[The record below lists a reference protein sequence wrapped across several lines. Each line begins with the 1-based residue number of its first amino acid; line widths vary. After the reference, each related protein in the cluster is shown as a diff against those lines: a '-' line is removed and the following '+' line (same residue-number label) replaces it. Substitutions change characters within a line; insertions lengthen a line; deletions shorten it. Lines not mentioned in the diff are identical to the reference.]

1 MKTICSFVF
10 HLALVSGLSGQV
22 MRVPQELLG
31 ERLVAV
37 VPVVGKGTPE
47 DPFRPKYV
55 TLPPSTA
62 ELIKL
67 RKEGRLPVV
76 VAKSDAEIIAEEK
89 LRIGAWTMVM
99 ADDGKRAIVEFVAR
113 DRAAFA
119 EILKDA
125 SVRAVEKR
133 KLGDEAELVE
143 LRKVKKDF
151 DPKQLRT
158 PGY

>member
-1 MKTICSFVF
+1 
-10 HLALVSGLSGQV
+10 

-37 VPVVGKGTPE
+37 VPVVGKGTAE
-47 DPFRPKYV
+47 DPFRPKFV
-55 TLPPSTA
+55 PLLPSTA

-67 RKEGRLPVV
+67 RKESRPAVV
-76 VAKSDAEIIAEEK
+76 PLQKSDAELLAEEK

-125 SVRAVEKR
+125 SVRAVEKK
-133 KLGDEAELVE
+133 KLGDESELVE